1 MIPKIIH
8 YIWLGSKIP
17 FRVNKLINN
26 NKTHTPDYLVKIWT
40 EENLPNLNNF
50 AEEAFNKKNWA
61 FVSDYVRF
69 VTLYNYGGIYLDTDQ
84 KLLKNIDELLK
95 YSFFAGKN
103 KEGTHIYTGI
113 VGSVPKSKFI
123 KKIKKEYDILKYS
136 KKQSSPI
143 VLTRCYKNFS
153 KKSELKIFD
162 FNYFYPVQAG
172 EFTKKIN
179 ENAFSTH
186 LWDESWV
193 NFVFLRRLLRWT
205 GIMKIYHSVKRF
217 WNE

>member
-17 FRVNKLINN
+17 FRVNNLINN

-172 EFTKKIN
+172 EFRKKIN
-179 ENAFSTH
+179 EY
-186 LWDESWV
+186 V
-193 NFVFLRRLLRWT
+193 
-205 GIMKIYHSVKRF
+205 
-217 WNE
+217 